1 MGSKEKNR
9 ERDYNEDEINGKH
22 HFKFKQSYKHKKMY
36 RNLDNVLK
44 KKDLK
49 QLAEIDYDDYR

>member
-9 ERDYNEDEINGKH
+9 EREPYEEDLNGKH
-22 HFKFKQSYKHKKMY
+22 FHKFKQSSKHKKMY